1 MGDMKLSPLVAAA
14 AAAAALLSGC
24 ATASDT
30 PTAARSSG
38 ASSPS
43 AAAPLLARYG
53 LQDMDAA
60 AIVDHLDRLGLKQRP
75 SDLKASVRPTE
86 LQLTWGKEEYAQP
99 LPSDRFYLS
108 VAPYLDKTHECF
120 YHSLTTCK
128 GELGGKSVRV
138 RVTDSTDGSVLVDEE
153 RTTYADG
160 FVGFWLPRD
169 IHGTVEVTYA
179 GHRGRV
185 AFATDDAAPTC
196 LTTLRLT

>member
-1 MGDMKLSPLVAAA
+1 MKLSRLLAVAAA
-14 AAAAALLSGC
+14 AVVLVSGC
-24 ATASDT
+24 GTTSET
-30 PTAARSSG
+30 STGSRSAAP
-38 ASSPS
+38 APS

-53 LQDMDAA
+53 LQDLDAA
-60 AIVDHLDRLGLKQRP
+60 AIVDRLDRLGLKQRP

-86 LQLTWGKEEYAQP
+86 LQLAWGKEEFDLP

-108 VAPYLDKTHECF
+108 VAPYLDHTHECF
-120 YHSLTTCK
+120 YPSLTTCK
-128 GELGGKSVRV
+128 GELGGKTIRV
-138 RVTDSTDGSVLVDEE
+138 RVTDGTDGSVLLDEE
-153 RTTYADG
+153 RTTFANG

-179 GHRGRV
+179 GHRGHV